1 MKTFVLIYLTV
12 ISSFIGFAQDCNS
25 YFAMEEGVTS
35 QITSYDK
42 KDRPVAIVDYKI
54 TDVRN
59 ENGAKIAKITSTIKD
74 EKGELM
80 ATSDYDITCKGDKI
94 SIDFKSMMSPQLVE
108 QYKDM
113 DFEITG
119 NNIEIPNN
127 LSVGDKLPDS
137 NMEMNMKMAG
147 MNMKMNVAMT
157 GRSVTGKETVTTPA
171 GTFDCVVI
179 TYTSEFKMGMTKSGT
194 AKQWLSKGV
203 GMVKQE
209 DYNGNGKL
217 TSSSLLTAFNK

>member
-1 MKTFVLIYLTV
+1 MKAFALIFLTV
-12 ISSFIGFAQDCNS
+12 ISSFIGFAQDCNT
-25 YFAMEEGVTS
+25 YFAMEEGISS

-42 KDRPVAIVDYKI
+42 KDRPVAIVVYKI

-59 ENGAKIAKITSTIKD
+59 ENGAKIAKISSTVKD
-74 EKGELM
+74 EKGELI
-80 ATSDYDITCKGDKI
+80 ATADYDVSCKGDKI
-94 SIDFKSMMSPQLVE
+94 SIDFKSMMSPQLFE
-108 QYKDM
+108 QYSDM

-119 NNIEIPNN
+119 NDIEIPNN

-137 NMEMNMKMAG
+137 NMEMTMNMG
-147 MNMKMNVAMT
+147 GMKMNVAMKD
-157 GRSVTGKETVTTPA
+157 RSVTGKESVTTPA

-179 TYTSEFKMGMTKSGT
+179 TYTSEFKMGMTTSGT
-194 AKQWLSKGV
+194 AKQWLSKVV

-209 DYNGNGKL
+209 DYNGNRKL

>member
-1 MKTFVLIYLTV
+1 MRTFLLIYLTV
-12 ISSFIGFAQDCNS
+12 ISAFFGFAQDCNT
-25 YFAMEEGVTS
+25 YFAMEEGISS

-59 ENGAKIAKITSTIKD
+59 ENGAKIAKISSTVKD
-74 EKGELM
+74 EKGELI
-80 ATSDYDITCKGDKI
+80 ATSDYDVSCKGDKI
-94 SIDFKSMMSPQLVE
+94 SIDFKSMMSPQLFE
-108 QYKDM
+108 QYNDM

-119 NNIEIPNN
+119 NDIEIPNN

-137 NMEMNMKMAG
+137 NMEMTMNMGG
-147 MNMKMNVAMT
+147 MNMKMNVAMKD
-157 GRSVTGKETVTTPA
+157 RSVTGKESVTTPA

-179 TYTSEFKMGMTKSGT
+179 TYTSEFKMGMTRNGT

>member
-1 MKTFVLIYLTV
+1 MRTFLIICLSVVSTY
-12 ISSFIGFAQDCNS
+12 FGYAQDCNS

-42 KDRPVAIVDYKI
+42 KNNPVAIVDYKI
-54 TDVRN
+54 TDVSD
-59 ENGAKIAKITSTIKD
+59 ENGAKIAKINSTVKD
-74 EKGELM
+74 EKGELI
-80 ATSDYDITCKGDKI
+80 AKSDYNVICKGDKI
-94 SIDFKSMMSPQLVE
+94 SIDFKSMMSPQLTE

-113 DFEITG
+113 DLEITG
-119 NNIEIPNN
+119 NNIEIPNTLN
-127 LSVGDKLPDS
+127 VGDKLPDS
-137 NMEMNMKMAG
+137 NMEMTMNMAG
-147 MNMKMNVAMT
+147 MNMKMNVAMKD
-157 GRSVTGKETVTTPA
+157 RSVTGKESITTPA

-179 TYTSEFKMGMTKSGT
+179 SYTSEFKMGMTKKGT

-209 DYNGNGKL
+209 DYNGSGKL